1 VNNEIMTFTKHVT
14 AMTVLAACI
23 LGCKEPSTN
32 NAREKID
39 NITAPETDT
48 MITINDAIEPV
59 KVTSWKHFEQYD
71 GKYITETD
79 MLQREPL
86 KSRLKTLL
94 GNENNTLQQRFDV
107 APPIEVENDVLYNQ
121 GCRKHYCGADEAAI
135 AIDMKHDVV
144 YAGVAVNGVVK
155 LYTEDED
162 SVYPEKLLR
171 WKEKFGE

>member
-1 VNNEIMTFTKHVT
+1 MTFTKHVT
-14 AMTVLAACI
+14 AIIVMAACI
-23 LGCKEPSTN
+23 FGCKEPSMN
-32 NAREKID
+32 NAREKKD
-39 NITAPETDT
+39 NIEAPATDT

-79 MLQREPL
+79 ILQHEPL

-94 GNENNTLQQRFDV
+94 GNDNNTLRERFDV

-135 AIDMKHDVV
+135 AIDMKSDIV
-144 YAGVAVNGVVK
+144 YAGVAVNGIVK
-155 LYTEDED
+155 LYSEERDPKF
-162 SVYPEKLLR
+162 PEKLLK
-171 WKEKFGE
+171 WKEKFGN

>member
-1 VNNEIMTFTKHVT
+1 MTFTRHVT
-14 AMTVLAACI
+14 AITMVAACI
-23 LGCKEPSTN
+23 LGCKEPSVN
-32 NAREKID
+32 NAREKKD
-39 NITAPETDT
+39 NISAPETDT

-59 KVTSWKHFEQYD
+59 QVTSWKHFERYD

-79 MLQREPL
+79 ILQQEPL

-94 GNENNTLQQRFDV
+94 GNDNNTLRQRFDV

-135 AIDMKHDVV
+135 AIDMKRDIV

-155 LYTEDED
+155 LYSEEQGAGF
-162 SVYPEKLLR
+162 PEKLLR
-171 WKEKFGE
+171 WKEKFGN

>member
-1 VNNEIMTFTKHVT
+1 MNNEIMTFTKQVT
-14 AMTVLAACI
+14 AMTVMAACI
-23 LGCKEPSTN
+23 IGCKEPSMN
-32 NAREKID
+32 NAREKKD
-39 NITAPETDT
+39 NIETPETDT

-59 KVTSWKHFEQYD
+59 VVTSWKHFEHYD

-86 KSRLKTLL
+86 RSRLKTLL
-94 GNENNTLQQRFDV
+94 GNANNVLCQRFDV

-135 AIDMKHDVV
+135 AIDMKRDVV

-155 LYTEDED
+155 LYSETRD
-162 SVYPEKLLR
+162 SGYPEKLIR
-171 WKEKFGE
+171 WKEKFGN